1 MKLVHAA
8 TATAAAAAMLA
19 AAMPAAAQ
27 PAQGQDQSAACTAQ
41 QPKKKKGFGLGGLIS
56 AAKRAGVGDMLTG
69 RAGNMLGS
77 GKGSQI
83 FGAFAGTALNAA
95 ENGRVDPSSLAAAAG
110 SGRAGQIAGAV
121 TGMVAEAAVG
131 MSAGCGAN

>member
-8 TATAAAAAMLA
+8 AAAALLA
-19 AAMPAAAQ
+19 GATPAAAQ
-27 PAQGQDQSAACTAQ
+27 PAQGQDNAPTCAAQ
-41 QPKKKKGFGLGGLIS
+41 QPKKKIGFALGGLIS

-83 FGAFAGTALNAA
+83 FGAVAGTALNAA
-95 ENGRVDPSSLAAAAG
+95 ENGRVDPSSLAGAAG

-121 TGMVAEAAVG
+121 TGMVAEAAAG
-131 MSAGCGAN
+131 ASAGCGAN